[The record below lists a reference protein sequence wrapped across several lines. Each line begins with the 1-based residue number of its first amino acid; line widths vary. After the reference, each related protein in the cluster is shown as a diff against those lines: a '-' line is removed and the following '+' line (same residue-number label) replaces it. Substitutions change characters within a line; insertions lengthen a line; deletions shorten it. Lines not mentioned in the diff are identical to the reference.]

1 MGKADD
7 EEVVVLKKNLKMT
20 MLERKTKTLAPM
32 DTMGWRWL
40 FERRRCGGN
49 GGGERCEDGGYG
61 GEGRGGDGGGSELE
75 ALVVMEVED
84 VRVDVMVVGVGVV
97 VKVKVVI

>member
-1 MGKADD
+1 MSKADD

-49 GGGERCEDGGYG
+49 GGGERREDGGYG
-61 GEGRGGDGGGSELE
+61 GEGRGGDELQVV
-75 ALVVMEVED
+75 VVMEVED
-84 VRVDVMVVGVGVV
+84 VRVDVMVVGAGVV
-97 VKVKVVI
+97 VKVVI